1 MLLDCY
7 KDPRAFWSTARIQ
20 WKSRER
26 QFFLCH
32 LGTRGLACIP
42 ELDLGYSKL
51 GICLNFAI
59 PIEGFYFLVNSRRHE
74 VVVVVVV
81 GGGVT
86 RDLGDWGCFSQFCNC
101 LTSPYFSWMIPHIC
115 NTNWDMYLS
124 LWNFH
129 GNN

>member
-7 KDPRAFWSTARIQ
+7 KDPGAFWSTARIQ

-81 GGGVT
+81 GGGGGGHKGS
-86 RDLGDWGCFSQFCNC
+86 RGLGLLQSVLQ
-101 LTSPYFSWMIPHIC
+101 
-115 NTNWDMYLS
+115 LS
-124 LWNFH
+124 DISIL
-129 GNN
+129 